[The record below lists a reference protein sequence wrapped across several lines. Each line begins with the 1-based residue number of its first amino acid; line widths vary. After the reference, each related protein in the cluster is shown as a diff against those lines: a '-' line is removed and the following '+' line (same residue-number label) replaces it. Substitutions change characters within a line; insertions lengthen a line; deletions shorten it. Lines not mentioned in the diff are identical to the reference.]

1 MPDEG
6 MWEEFFKTP
15 LVLAKMGVNSSVQN
29 LAEFGS
35 GYGTFTIP
43 ATRLIKGTLSTFD
56 IDPEMIAQVEKK
68 ARDEGLSNAV
78 VELRDFVE
86 EGTGLK
92 ANSIDY
98 GILFNI
104 LYAERPEYV
113 LLEAWRILKPGGRIG
128 FIHWNYDPS
137 TPWGPP
143 MEIRPKPDQC
153 IEWAVNIGLKLEN
166 RHDLKPYHYGLVFT
180 KPHQIE

>member
-1 MPDEG
+1 MPNES
-6 MWEEFFKTP
+6 MWEEFFKISS
-15 LVLAKMGVNSSVQN
+15 VLAQMGVNASVQD

-43 ATRLIKGTLSTFD
+43 AARLIKGTLYTFD
-56 IDPEMIAQVEKK
+56 VEPEMITKVGEK
-68 ARDEGLSNAV
+68 ANAEGLSNIV
-78 VELRDFVE
+78 EELRDFVE

-98 GILFNI
+98 VMLFNI
-104 LYAERPEYV
+104 LHAERPECI

-128 FIHWNYDPS
+128 IIHWNYDPA
-137 TPWGPP
+137 TPRGPP

-153 IEWAVNIGLKLEN
+153 IRMGS
-166 RHDLKPYHYGLVFT
+166 
-180 KPHQIE
+180 